1 MTAHLFDALQVLLA
15 AAEVV
20 CKGDKMT
27 SLQKTV
33 KIQKKKEKKKNNHG
47 LFYTLMC
54 LSSDLV
60 SPFQ

>member
-33 KIQKKKEKKKNNHG
+33 KIQKKKRKKKEQPWSI
-47 LFYTLMC
+47 LY
-54 LSSDLV
+54 SDV
-60 SPFQ
+60 SLK

>member
-15 AAEVV
+15 VAEVV

-33 KIQKKKEKKKNNHG
+33 KIQKKKKEQPWSI
-47 LFYTLMC
+47 LY
-54 LSSDLV
+54 SDV
-60 SPFQ
+60 SLK

>member
-27 SLQKTV
+27 SLQKKV
-33 KIQKKKEKKKNNHG
+33 KIQKKKKNSHG